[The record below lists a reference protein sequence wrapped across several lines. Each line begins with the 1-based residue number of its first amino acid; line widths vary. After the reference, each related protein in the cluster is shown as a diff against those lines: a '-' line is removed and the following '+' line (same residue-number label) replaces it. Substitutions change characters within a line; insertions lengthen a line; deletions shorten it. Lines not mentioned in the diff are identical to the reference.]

1 MGRLWDVVLGNG
13 GDDAEVS
20 VAEGDPVI
28 VCAGMVLF
36 PVVVVEV
43 FDGNEGLGLGDVDGG
58 TCSELPAE
66 GDGLGLPEES
76 VVFRMGG
83 IDIEGGGWRTGDVD
97 DVVECCRLT
106 EEADETG
113 GGLAD
118 KQDAGCTTNSSV
130 VSNDRSSSKIM
141 AMSVVPTAVRGG
153 VHVAECAS
161 MSSMSSTT
169 LTEFGSPRRS
179 MKGGTPPVQE
189 KVTASHGVGSGTV

>member
-1 MGRLWDVVLGNG
+1 MDRLSDVVLVLVDG
-13 GDDAEVS
+13 GCDAEVS
-20 VAEGDPVI
+20 VAEGGPVDG
-28 VCAGMVLF
+28 CAGIVLL
-36 PVVVVEV
+36 PVVVFEV
-43 FDGNEGLGLGDVDGG
+43 FDGNGRLGDVDGG
-58 TCSELPAE
+58 TCSELPVE